1 MENLSILTK
10 DTITSLELL
19 EQINFFREQEGRAK
33 TNHKDLLIIIETE
46 FTDINRKRVEGGMC
60 PETTYLINEQLE
72 SENITVG
79 EYVHPQ
85 NKKNYKMYILPIE
98 KAKQCLLKE
107 SRFVR
112 RAVINYIEDLE
123 KELEYRKKTFLTL
136 NKNLDFYVTDEEIEE
151 HIKTE
156 EKSGVVFVKRKKIP
170 NSYNLE
176 FLTVTEFLFRK
187 GEDLNNFSISDI
199 GEKALESCKKIGL
212 FVGKAWEGN
221 RLVNTYPIHT
231 LNHVYYSILDRRQI
245 FRQMNLIGE

>member
-19 EQINFFREQEGRAK
+19 EQINFFREQEGKK
-33 TNHKDLLIIIETE
+33 TKLKHNDLLKIIRDELEDEI
-46 FTDINRKRVEGGMC
+46 REGEISLSFYEKKTGNG
-60 PETTYLINEQLE
+60 TTRRY
-72 SENITVG
+72 
-79 EYVHPQ
+79 P
-85 NKKNYKMYILPIE
+85 MYILILE
-98 KAKQCLLKE
+98 QGKQVLIRESTYVRKA
-107 SRFVR
+107 VR
-112 RAVINYIEDLE
+112 KYIKKLE
-123 KELEYRKKTFLTL
+123 KELEYRRKTFLTL

-156 EKSGVVFVKRKKIP
+156 EKSGVIFVKRRKIP

-176 FLTVTEFLFRK
+176 FLTVTEFLIKK

-199 GEKALESCKKIGL
+199 GEKALNSCKKVGL

-245 FRQMNLIGE
+245 FRQMNLIGEWGVEYGKNKIYIT